1 MKYAKAPGG
10 IFRSTAQPDVQWKL
24 QQLQDAG
31 NYCAQA
37 LMTVIKVSPLL
48 NNIFFERKCC
58 FFIVVKEV
66 VSAGNNGYFQE
77 HFHSSEERFSHRVK
91 LTKSLK
97 SEFIRP
103 CSQDYR
109 RQSSFVLKQK
119 SVRFHT
125 MG

>member
-48 NNIFFERKCC
+48 NNIFLDENVAF
-58 FFIVVKEV
+58 
-66 VSAGNNGYFQE
+66 
-77 HFHSSEERFSHRVK
+77 
-91 LTKSLK
+91 LLW
-97 SEFIRP
+97 
-103 CSQDYR
+103 
-109 RQSSFVLKQK
+109 
-119 SVRFHT
+119 
-125 MG
+125 